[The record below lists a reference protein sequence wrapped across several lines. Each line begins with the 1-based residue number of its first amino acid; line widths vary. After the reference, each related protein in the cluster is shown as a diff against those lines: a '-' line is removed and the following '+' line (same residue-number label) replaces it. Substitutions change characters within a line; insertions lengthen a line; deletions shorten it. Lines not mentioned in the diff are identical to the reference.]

1 MLIDKSYSLFS
12 KVYKAA
18 LTFEISIIL
27 VAFSLLADLFL
38 ECLTSP
44 KLFKFEFFECKRS
57 S

>member
-38 ECLTSP
+38 ECLTDP
-44 KLFKFEFFECKRS
+44 KLFKFRFFVCKRS

>member
-12 KVYKAA
+12 KVYRAA

-38 ECLTSP
+38 ECLTDP
-44 KLFKFEFFECKRS
+44 KLFKFRFF
-57 S
+57 

>member
-18 LTFEISIIL
+18 LTFETSIIL

-38 ECLTSP
+38 ECLTAS
-44 KLFKFEFFECKRS
+44 KLFKFRFFECKRS